1 MNGLG
6 RPQKTCPH
14 PRRRRIISLMQATP
28 PTRRQPCRLALAAA
42 QAAQDAVA
50 PDTVILFGSRARG
63 DHRPDSDIDLLVI
76 HQEERSWAVPAAQR
90 AGYARLKPTAPH
102 TEVNAIGITRARF
115 HYSRRAK
122 NHVAAQALRDGVVM
136 NGENLDYPAEEM
148 EDEPA
153 NWPDIKE
160 RLQAAAEWLET
171 FDYLL
176 ENPQCSQR
184 VFGFHAQQAVENA
197 LKGWLSAAD
206 LDYNRIH
213 DIDQLAAPLL
223 QHPIEADTDAADQL
237 RHLLE
242 YTAYH
247 RIEISGDPQTWL
259 TRYAAEYRYAAARYR
274 MDGLEKARFQAE
286 IGQTVHA
293 VINRIHQI
301 TGRNAND
308 WRPAGGQD

>member
-1 MNGLG
+1 MNGFGG
-6 RPQKTCPH
+6 RQKPCPR

-28 PTRRQPCRLALAAA
+28 STRRQPCRLALAAA
-42 QAAQDAVA
+42 QAAQEAVA

-76 HQEERSWAVPAAQR
+76 HHEDRSWTVPAAQR
-90 AGYARLKPTAPH
+90 AGYTRLKPTAPH
-102 TEVNAIGITRARF
+102 TEVNAIGITRERF

-122 NHVAAQALRDGVVM
+122 NHVAAQALRDGVIM

-160 RLQAAAEWLET
+160 RLQAAHRNLAA
-171 FDYLL
+171 FDYLIA
-176 ENPQCSQR
+176 NPDMDQEIY
-184 VFGFHAQQAVENA
+184 GFNAQQAVENA
-197 LKGWLSAAD
+197 LKGWLSAAE
-206 LDYNRIH
+206 LDYGRVH

-247 RIEISGDPQTWL
+247 RIEISGDLQTWL

-308 WRPAGGQD
+308 WRPDGA